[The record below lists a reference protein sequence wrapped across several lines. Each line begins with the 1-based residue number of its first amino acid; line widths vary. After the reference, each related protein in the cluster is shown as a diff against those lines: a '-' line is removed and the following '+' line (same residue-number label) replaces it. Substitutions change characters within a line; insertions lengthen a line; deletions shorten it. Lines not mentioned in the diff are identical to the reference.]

1 MKAFVQPN
9 MISWA
14 RSRSDFSVEDVAKKL
29 HVKAEQVAAWECGED
44 APTLCQAR
52 SLATAMHIPLGWLYL
67 KTPPEEKVA
76 LPDLRTVGNSGHA
89 GLSPDFRDQLNE
101 VLYKQQQYV
110 ELIIEDGAE
119 PLPFVGKFSVKDA
132 PAAIVADIRNALG
145 MNHEM
150 RRDATSWEDF
160 LHEFILRA
168 EGLGIL
174 VMRSGIVGNNT
185 HRPLSVQEFRGFAIS
200 DIYAPLVFINGKDA
214 KTAQIFTLAHE
225 LAHLWIGASGISNQ
239 AMNASGVHSKHVEL
253 FCNQI
258 AAELLVPAAELAVR
272 WQKAKETAENIHTL
286 SCYFRVSGLVAM
298 YRSLDL
304 GYITRA
310 EFDTFYRIEM
320 ARHAAHAARVKN
332 SDGGPTPQITIPAR
346 NSHLLTDT
354 IISAAYEGKLLFR
367 DACRI
372 LGTTM
377 GTLNKLAAT
386 AGVM

>member
-1 MKAFVQPN
+1 MKAFVQPS

-29 HVKAEQVAAWECGED
+29 HVKAEKVVAWECGED

-52 SLATAMHIPLGWLYL
+52 NLAKAMHIPLGWLYL
-67 KTPPEEKVA
+67 KTPPEEKVM
-76 LPDLRTVGNSGHA
+76 LPDLRTVRNSGPV

-119 PLPFVGKFSVKDA
+119 PLPFVGKFSANDD
-132 PAAIVADIRNALG
+132 PMAIVEDIRNALG
-145 MNHEM
+145 VNHEM
-150 RRDATSWEDF
+150 RRDAANWEDF
-160 LHEFILRA
+160 LREFILRA

-174 VMRSGIVGNNT
+174 VMRSGIVGNNP

-200 DIYAPLVFINGKDA
+200 DVYAPLIFINGKDA
-214 KTAQIFTLAHE
+214 KAAQIFTLAHE
-225 LAHLWIGASGISNQ
+225 LAHLWIGESGISNQ
-239 AMNASGVHSKHVEL
+239 AMNDSGIRPKQVEV

-258 AAELLVPAAELAVR
+258 AAELLVPAAELAGR
-272 WQKAKETAENIHTL
+272 WQKTKETAENIHAL
-286 SCYFRVSGLVAM
+286 SCYFRASGLVVM
-298 YRSLDL
+298 YRALDA
-304 GYITRA
+304 GYLARS
-310 EFDTFYRIEM
+310 EFDELYRIEM
-320 ARHAAHAARVKN
+320 ARHAARVK
-332 SDGGPTPQITIPAR
+332 SGDGAPPPRITIPAR
-346 NSHLLTDT
+346 NSHLLTET
-354 IISAAYEGKLLFR
+354 ILSAAYEGKLLFR

-377 GTLNKLAAT
+377 TTLDKLAST